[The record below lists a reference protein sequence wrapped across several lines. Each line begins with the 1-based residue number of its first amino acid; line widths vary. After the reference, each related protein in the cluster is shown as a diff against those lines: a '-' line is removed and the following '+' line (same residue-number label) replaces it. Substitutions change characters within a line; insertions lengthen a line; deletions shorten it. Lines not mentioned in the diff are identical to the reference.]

1 MAMKAQIRTDASG
14 NITVHMNG
22 SLDYENSLPLRKE
35 LQDLHS
41 NNPTSEIIIDM
52 HALDFVG
59 SSGIG
64 LFVETLQ
71 ILNENK
77 SRIKLSNVKTEFIKV
92 FKLYQFDA
100 FQLLV
105 DEFEN
110 DETEN
115 LNKKFGNRKSTY
127 SN

>member
-35 LQDLHS
+35 LQDLHV
-41 NNPTSEIIIDM
+41 NNPTSEITIDM

-77 SRIKLSNVKTEFIKV
+77 SRIKLSNVKTEFLKV

-100 FQLLV
+100 YQLLV